1 MEPRGCNRWQS
12 DANQVSAKGRK
23 QAKCVA
29 TGCHQLPETFHGKE
43 GVDGSSP
50 SEGFKKRPAYRGSLL
65 SVAALASRW
74 RTHFGHQ
81 LVARVPDNGLC
92 RAPFRARK
100 LLDHM
105 RVRRK
110 HHGRGMASLLRNLDD
125 A

>member
-1 MEPRGCNRWQS
+1 
-12 DANQVSAKGRK
+12 
-23 QAKCVA
+23 
-29 TGCHQLPETFHGKE
+29 
-43 GVDGSSP
+43 
-50 SEGFKKRPAYRGSLL
+50 L